1 MDTIGEIIKLAGA
14 REPVP
19 AERFERARQSVHSH
33 WQQVVAKQPASRL
46 RRYRPLAIAAS
57 MLLVVSVTLVLWNQI
72 QLPPTLPLASV
83 ERVLGEV
90 QVNNETIHEYS
101 EIKANTLIQTGEAG
115 RVALR
120 MSGGQSL
127 RINTSSK
134 VTVHSPNHISLETG
148 AVYIDSSNAQ
158 KEPMRVSTPLG
169 IAQDIGTQ
177 FQVRLSGMQL
187 VVGVRQGLVE
197 VTRAGQKI
205 LSISKGFYAELNNT
219 DESELNP
226 LQSNDT
232 DWAWIET
239 IAPQFDIQNANL
251 AQYLRWYTLESG
263 LELVWANT
271 ASESNALN
279 TQLSG
284 SIAGSSLAEGL
295 LLVKQ
300 VAPFQYQV
308 SNDRFWVKVE

>member
-1 MDTIGEIIKLAGA
+1 MDNIGEIIKLAGA
-14 REPVP
+14 RETIPD
-19 AERFERARQSVHSH
+19 ERFERARQSVHSH
-33 WQQVVAKQPASRL
+33 WQQVVAQQPAYRL
-46 RRYRPLAIAAS
+46 RRFRPLAIAAS
-57 MLLVVSVTLVLWNQI
+57 VLIVVSATFVLWNQI
-72 QLPPTLPLASV
+72 RLPSTPQLASV

-90 QVNNETIHEYS
+90 QINNENIHDYS
-101 EIKANTLIQTGEAG
+101 EITANTLIQTGETG
-115 RVALR
+115 RIAIR

-134 VTVHSPNHISLETG
+134 LTVHSPNHISLETG
-148 AVYIDSSNAQ
+148 AIYIDSSNAQ
-158 KEPMRVSTPLG
+158 EEPMRVSTPLG

-177 FQVRLSGMQL
+177 FQVSLSGMQL

-197 VTRAGQKI
+197 VTRAGQKT

-219 DESELNP
+219 DDSELNP
-226 LQSNDT
+226 LQTNDPN
-232 DWAWIET
+232 WAWIET

-251 AQYLRWYTLESG
+251 AQYLQWYTQESG
-263 LELVWANT
+263 LELVWAN
-271 ASESNALN
+271 ADSELNALN

-308 SNDRFWVKVE
+308 TGDRFWVKVE